1 LWYIS
6 NLIAFYRKSFEYTI
20 FIIPF
25 VYDLKRI
32 LIYLIFL
39 IKEQNIVTRRFCWYL
54 YHFNNVRKSILHIQH
69 ILTISYWTH
78 ALYPYWGR
86 RGRNRIVVGF
96 ATTYADIAYHHWCRE
111 LESRWGWGVQHYVI
125 KFVND
130 LRLVGSFLRVLR
142 FPSPIKL
149 TATI

>member
-1 LWYIS
+1 MFCFS
-6 NLIAFYRKSFEYTI
+6 NSIVFYRKSFEYTI
-20 FIIPF
+20 LNIHF

-32 LIYLIFL
+32 LIYLIFF
-39 IKEQNIVTRRFCWYL
+39 IKEQNIVTRKFCTYL
-54 YHFNNVRKSILHIQH
+54 YHFNNVMKSILHIQH

-86 RGRNRIVVGF
+86 RGHNRLVVGF
-96 ATTYADIAYHHWCRE
+96 TTTYAVIAYHHWCRE
-111 LESRWGWGVQHYVI
+111 FESRSGWGVQHYVI

-130 LRLVGSFLRVLR
+130 LRRVGGFLRVLR